1 MSASG
6 GGGSI
11 ILAEFAAIMN
21 FDEFIA
27 TFGETLVDTNKIR
40 PCCGVYFTEDDL
52 DAAIRVFEIELIT
65 TKTLNLC
72 LISIL
77 GGEIKEERV
86 LSNPK
91 CQIMCLTALFG
102 NYYMEILTTDDRSA
116 LWESIKHDLLPN
128 DWIMHSTMH
137 SGMGEI
143 TSHREQKY
151 SSTIKLVTT
160 AYATHS
166 SYYFDELNIVDPQKW
181 LDKKLDKYLSEL
193 SGKYLNSIKET
204 MIKEKNKYETTKE
217 DEHKETIKSLF
228 KIHKLGESYISHS
241 SDKIHLFETFMTGEE
256 NGGIT
261 GHNSTIIS
269 LIPKAGEDLRTFFK
283 KYFAIK
289 LSNRG
294 DREIEYYR
302 QISGLIDI
310 VELNGLIID
319 IQKQKGHNST
329 YVFACF
335 KSSDAFNFLQTPM
348 FELLVALAQRD
359 RNENA
364 LMMLSS
370 LQFCNP
376 ELTRYKFVNALM
388 RREYERD
395 EFRLGPLIALFN
407 SLAED
412 MVVYDNGCKTCPAS
426 ATHVSAEFEGIEVGS
441 SQDALTQDV
450 MDYANKL
457 HKEFGGSKKKRRRT
471 RKRTLKQQKR
481 STRKKRR

>member
-11 ILAEFAAIMN
+11 ILAEFVATMN

-27 TFGETLVDTNKIR
+27 TFGEKLVDTNKIR
-40 PCCGVYFTEDDL
+40 PCCGIYFTEDDL

-72 LISIL
+72 LRSIL
-77 GGEIKEERV
+77 GGEIREERV

-102 NYYMEILTTDDRSA
+102 NHYMEILTTDDRSA
-116 LWESIKHDLLPN
+116 LWESSKHDLLPN

-160 AYATHS
+160 AHATHS

-256 NGGIT
+256 NGGET
-261 GHNSTIIS
+261 RHNSTIIS

-289 LSNRG
+289 LSNSG

-302 QISGLIDI
+302 QISGLIDT

-329 YVFACF
+329 YAFACF
-335 KSSDAFNFLQTPM
+335 KSSDAFNYLQTPM

-359 RNENA
+359 RNEDA
-364 LMMLSS
+364 LIMLSS
-370 LQFCNP
+370 LQFCNA
-376 ELTRYKFVNALM
+376 ELTRDRFVNRLM

-426 ATHVSAEFEGIEVGS
+426 ATHISKAFETGEIGS
-441 SQDALTQDV
+441 SQDQFTQPV
-450 MDYANKL
+450 MDYVNQL
-457 HKEFGGSKKKRRRT
+457 PDSLGGSKKKRGTKRR
-471 RKRTLKQQKR
+471 RRQKK
-481 STRKKRR
+481 STKKKRR